1 MYCVIMIDGLP
12 YMKEGCYIPTY
23 ETVDTA
29 EKWARKLSTFGGYR
43 NSKIEVTR
51 ATFKPIKTVSEGLRK

>member
-1 MYCVIMIDGLP
+1 MYYVIMIDDIP

-23 ETVDTA
+23 ETVDVV

-51 ATFKPIKTVSEGLRK
+51 ATF